1 MPANVDIVKVN
12 EAKLNSLKGK
22 LLEIRRI
29 GTKPVFIEVS
39 KTATIGDALEI
50 VDIDADEETKI
61 EGILEGSD
69 SWQVLTLKDK
79 AMRFSKIAVTTKVS
93 GA

>member
-1 MPANVDIVKVN
+1 MPADVNINKVN
-12 EAKLNSLKGK
+12 SARLNSLKGK

-29 GTKPVFIEVS
+29 GSKPVFIEVS
-39 KTATIGDALEI
+39 KTTTIKTALGI
-50 VDIDADEETKI
+50 ADIETDEETKI

-69 SWQVLTLKDK
+69 SWQVLTLNNK
-79 AMRFSKIAVTTKVS
+79 AIKFSKLAVTTKVS